1 MSSFELNSSFKPSG
15 DQEQA
20 IGKQLNC
27 VHENN
32 GLLRKGE
39 PEQVL
44 RLFRDLNLKVLNME
58 ITRSTETETHNAC
71 ALFTLRLN
79 KRCRVEQL
87 IPKMNATEGVVS
99 VEEL

>member
-1 MSSFELNSSFKPSG
+1 MGSEMC
-15 DQEQA
+15 
-20 IGKQLNC
+20 I
-27 VHENN
+27 
-32 GLLRKGE
+32 
-39 PEQVL
+39 
-44 RLFRDLNLKVLNME
+44 RD
-58 ITRSTETETHNAC
+58 SAC